1 MGESACKSHT
11 SDKGLISKIYKE
23 LRQLNRKETDPLN
36 EQEIWTEIF
45 FKEVIQMTNRYMK
58 IYSASL
64 LVREMQIKTT
74 KKYYPTP
81 VKMAIIKKK
90 KKKTKNKTF

>member
-1 MGESACKSHT
+1 
-11 SDKGLISKIYKE
+11 
-23 LRQLNRKETDPLN
+23 
-36 EQEIWTEIF
+36 
-45 FKEVIQMTNRYMK
+45 MTNRYMK

-64 LVREMQIKTT
+64 FIREMQIKTT

-90 KKKTKNKTF
+90 KKDKKQNVLGRIQRQGKLVHCW

>member
-1 MGESACKSHT
+1 
-11 SDKGLISKIYKE
+11 
-23 LRQLNRKETDPLN
+23 
-36 EQEIWTEIF
+36 
-45 FKEVIQMTNRYMK
+45 MTNRYMK

-90 KKKTKNKTF
+90 KKRQKTKRFRKNTEKGKPCPLLVGM

>member
-1 MGESACKSHT
+1 
-11 SDKGLISKIYKE
+11 
-23 LRQLNRKETDPLN
+23 
-36 EQEIWTEIF
+36 
-45 FKEVIQMTNRYMK
+45 MTNRYMK

-90 KKKTKNKTF
+90 KKRQKTKHFWKNTEKGKPCPLLVGM